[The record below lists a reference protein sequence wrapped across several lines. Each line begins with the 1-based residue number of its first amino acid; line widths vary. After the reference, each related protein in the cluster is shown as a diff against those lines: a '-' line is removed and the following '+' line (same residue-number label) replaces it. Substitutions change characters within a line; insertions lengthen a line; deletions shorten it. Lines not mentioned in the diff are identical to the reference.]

1 MLYPVVMS
9 GGSGTRLWPLSRLS
23 FPKQF
28 VDLLGGEPL
37 FRRTLRRVSGG
48 VFAPPFVICN
58 VEHRFLVA
66 EELRQAGME
75 ASAILLEPEG
85 RNTAAAAA
93 VGALAALRRDAGAIL
108 ALLPADHL
116 VAEPA
121 ALSGL
126 LQQAAGVAAAGYL
139 VTFGIVPD
147 RAETGYGYIRQG
159 AVLPGS
165 VGGASGACSVA
176 AFVEKPDAATAA
188 GYLASGAYLWN
199 SGMFVVGAGRLVE
212 EMRRYCPEV
221 LAAAEAAL
229 AGARADLDF
238 LRLEATAFGSAPSI
252 SLDYAVMERTERA
265 AVIPAEV
272 GWHDLGSWPAL
283 WSVAAKDGSGNAV
296 VGEAHLRD
304 VRGSYL
310 RSDDGR
316 LIAGLGLEDMIVVS
330 THDALLVAPR
340 SRASEIGALAKA
352 LAASGRAEATEPRV
366 IRRPW
371 GSYETLV
378 EAGPGSGS
386 GGSGSGGSG
395 SDGSAASS
403 AADSA
408 AAGGGEAGGFK
419 VKRIVVRPGGR
430 LSLQY
435 HHHRSEHWVV
445 VSGEAEVT
453 VGEEVFALGVDRSTY
468 VPRGTRHQLHNP
480 GREPLVLIEVQCGP
494 YLGEDDIVRLADV
507 YGRSGL
513 VASR

>member
-1 MLYPVVMS
+1 MLYPVVLS

-48 VFAPPFVICN
+48 GDFAPPFVICN

-66 EELRQAGME
+66 EELRQAGLE

-165 VGGASGACSVA
+165 AGGSSGACSVA

-188 GYLASGAYLWN
+188 GYLASGEYLWN

-238 LRLEATAFGSAPSI
+238 LRLEARAFGSAPSI

-283 WSVAAKDGSGNAV
+283 WSVAPKDGSGNAV

-352 LAASGRAEATEPRV
+352 LAASGRSEATEPRV

-378 EAGPGSGS
+378 
-386 GGSGSGGSG
+386 
-395 SDGSAASS
+395 
-403 AADSA
+403 
-408 AAGGGEAGGFK
+408 EAGGFK

-468 VPRGTRHQLHNP
+468 VPQGTRHQLHNP
-480 GREPLVLIEVQCGP
+480 GHEPLVLIEVQCGT

>member
-1 MLYPVVMS
+1 PVILS
-9 GGSGTRLWPLSRLS
+9 GGSGTRLWPLSRGS

-48 VFAPPFVICN
+48 DVCGSGGFAPPLVICN

-66 EELRQAGME
+66 EELRQAGLE
-75 ASAILLEPEG
+75 AAAILLEPEG
-85 RNTAAAAA
+85 RNTAPAAA
-93 VGALAALRRDAGAIL
+93 VAALAALQRDPAAVL

-116 VAEPA
+116 VAESA
-121 ALSGL
+121 ALAGL
-126 LQQAAGVAAAGYL
+126 LQQAAAVAAAGYL

-159 AVLPGS
+159 ARLAGAA
-165 VGGASGACSVA
+165 GAASGACAVA

-199 SGMFVVGAGRLVE
+199 SGMFVVGAAQLVE

-221 LAAAEAAL
+221 VGAAEAAL
-229 AGARADLDF
+229 AGAQADLDF

-272 GWHDLGSWPAL
+272 GWHDLGAWPAL
-283 WSVAAKDGSGNAV
+283 WSVSAKDGSGNAV

-310 RSDDGR
+310 RADDGR
-316 LIAGLGLEDMIVVS
+316 LIAALGLEDMIVIS

-340 SRASEIGALAKA
+340 ARASEIGELAKA
-352 LAASGRAEATEPRV
+352 LAAAGRPEATEPRV
-366 IRRPW
+366 MRRPW

-378 EAGPGSGS
+378 EAGAGSGA
-386 GGSGSGGSG
+386 GSGEI
-395 SDGSAASS
+395 
-403 AADSA
+403 
-408 AAGGGEAGGFK
+408 AGGQAGGFK

-453 VGEEVFALGVDRSTY
+453 VGEKVFALGVDRSTY
-468 VPRGTRHQLHNP
+468 VPRGSRHQLYNP
-480 GREPLVLIEVQCGP
+480 GRDPLVLIEVQCGS

-507 YGRSGL
+507 YGRSG
-513 VASR
+513 